1 MKNFYI
7 AIVLCLSF
15 FQLQAQKVDYDN
27 TSKWFLGFNIGGT
40 WNTTDVKNQTSTGWG
55 LVLGKSFNYNYGS
68 IISFDLRGRYLRGM
82 WYGQDNDTT
91 SLLNYTGTALQEYK
105 DQYGFT
111 VNNFQSDVHHV
122 ALELALHL
130 NSLRERSGWDP
141 YIFGG
146 LGITFKQTF
155 GDLLDQNASGGI
167 YDYSSMLTNGSLQPQ
182 LSSALDKIYDSPL
195 DGSTNEY
202 QAYFTPSL
210 GFGLGYQIGK
220 RVSLGLEHKTTFTRG
235 DDFDGFEST
244 TPRLKN
250 DLYHYTSLYLNFRFR
265 TRGNGNTTAPTDG
278 TNSTGNINN
287 FNTNCPSPAIT
298 FNAQN
303 NQVVNFAQYRLDASV
318 TELQNAQNVTIYN
331 NLNQVVPSNYN
342 PQTKRLTA
350 DLVLVEGVNTIT
362 IKAQNNCGTDTKTF
376 TITYNPC
383 VSAKITFTNPV
394 QGTTVRN
401 TNFTVNAI
409 ITNVENAAGIKFFE
423 NNFQVN
429 GFSFDPVSGLLT
441 SNVTLFPGLNN
452 FKIEATN
459 LCGTITSTASV
470 TFDNCVSPTVQ
481 LINPS
486 ATGTTTNSAVT
497 TIQALLKN
505 VLSNQSVSV
514 SQNGIAVTNFTLNNG
529 KLVFPTTLANG
540 VNTFVIAASSSCGNT
555 SETFTINYQNCAAP
569 VVTLNNPT
577 NNSTVNAASLVF
589 KSKIDNIAAKQN
601 VSLKLNGI
609 DITNFTFNTVT
620 KLVQSTLQLQPGMN
634 VISIGAINN
643 CGSDIETIYVN
654 YDNCVAPNVL
664 IANTNTTVTNAAFVL
679 NATIQNMVDA
689 QGLLL
694 TQNGNL
700 VNFNYF
706 NSQLTSALTLVP
718 GNNTFVLTATKSC
731 GTSTKTLVINYNNC
745 IAPNVFILNPTASG
759 SVVNASTLAFKA
771 SVTNIT
777 NAQQIVLKQNN
788 QVIPFN
794 YNNGLIEANATLS
807 TGVNNFQITVTN
819 ACGTDTKTTA
829 ISFVNCTPPAISIL
843 NPVMNNTT
851 INFAQFQFKAAVSGS
866 TNAQA
871 VGLKVNG
878 QDVTFNLSNAILT
891 ANLNLIPGVNT
902 IIVSASNSC
911 GTVIETSTIT
921 YDNCVPPTIQL
932 TGIQNTT
939 QTVTNPNFVLAA
951 VVAGIN
957 LPSNISFTQNGLGKS
972 FNFANSNFS
981 ANLQLVEGLN
991 TITLTATNSC
1001 GVAIKTLNITLNTCV
1016 PPAVSFTNPA
1026 NSGTT
1031 IANAAFV
1038 FKANVQNIAN
1048 TQGIVLKQNGATIS
1062 NYSFVNGLITANVTL
1077 QAGLNTFSVVATN
1090 LCGVASE
1097 TTTITFDNC
1106 VPPTVSFINPAV
1118 SGTTVATA
1126 AYNFKAN
1133 VQNITT
1139 SQGISL
1145 KQNGTTISNFSF
1157 VNGQITANL
1166 TLQAGLNTFTIVA
1179 TNACGVATETTSIT
1193 FNNCVP
1199 PTVSFI
1205 NPAVSGTTVATA
1217 AYNFKANVQNITTAQ
1232 GISLKQNGTTIS
1244 NFSFVNGQIAAN
1256 VTLQAGLNTFTIVA
1270 TNACGV
1276 ATETTSITF
1285 DNCVA
1290 PTVSFT
1296 NPNNSGITVNRPS
1309 FNLTAAIQNVNVSG
1323 IVLTQNG
1330 TPITN
1335 FGFTNGQL
1343 SHAVQL
1349 QDGLNTFVIVATNTC
1364 GTATQTITV
1373 NFSSCVTPVVAISTP
1388 TNGAAPVSASAY
1400 NFTASVQNITNAQGI
1415 SLKLNGTSISNFMFA
1430 NGAIQASV
1438 TLAPGLNTFVL
1449 TATNACGSVSDTKS
1463 ITYNN
1468 CIPPTAVINS
1478 PSTNGTTVATG
1489 AYNFTATVQNIAS
1502 AQGVSLKLNGTSI
1515 SNFSFTNGN
1524 IQANVNLQEGLNTF
1538 VLTAT
1543 NACGTI
1549 TDTETITFNSC
1560 VPPTAV
1566 INSPSANGTTV
1577 ATGAYNFTATVQNIA
1592 SAQGISLKLN
1602 GTSISNFSFTNG
1614 NIQANVNLQEG
1625 LNTFVLTA
1633 TNACGTN
1640 TDTET
1645 ITFNSCVPPTAVINS
1660 PSANGTT
1667 VATGA
1672 YNFKAT
1678 VQNIASS
1685 QGISLKLNG
1694 TSISNFTF
1702 ANGNIQANVTLAQ
1715 GLNTFVLIATNACGT
1730 VTETQSVTFNNC
1742 FPPTAVINSPI
1753 AFGTTVNSSAFNFTA
1768 SVQNITS
1775 AQGISLKL
1783 NGNTVSN
1790 FTFNNGNIQA
1800 SVTLQEGLNTFVL
1813 VATNACGTVTE
1824 TKTAIY
1830 ACQLPTIVF
1839 NPTITRGSTLTYLF
1853 SATLTNVP
1861 SQQGISFT
1869 LNNFPVTN
1877 YTYQGGTI
1885 QTTLTL
1891 QNGANTISITAT
1903 NACGTTTKDTVI
1915 NFGTCDAPVIE
1926 YVKPITEGSTVT
1938 NALYNFSANIANI
1951 TNPQGIVFKLNG
1963 APTAANFSNGVLQAT
1978 VTLQSGTNTFSI
1990 SATNQCGNASLD
2002 RTLIYQNCN
2011 EPVINNTT
2019 SPASGTYT
2027 QNTSLTVSAVIQNYT
2042 PETNVTV
2049 KVNGNVVTAYSNV
2062 NGIITGTLPLQNG
2075 TTTVEITAT
2084 NSCGTDSDLY
2094 SITRCKPTTLSLINP
2109 SARNT
2114 TVTSPNQ
2121 VIQFN
2126 LFNVDNQTVV
2136 NVTQNGTPNNNF
2148 SMNGQLVVGN
2158 VQLVPGLN
2166 TFQVNTSNAC
2176 NQLSESL
2183 TINYVT
2189 SGNTSPSTPTTPN
2202 RGGGND
2208 STPTNPTSP
2217 TSPTTPSNQNNG
2229 GGTNQGQRGNNSIG
2243 NGSVNTNKEDGKVN
2257 SGGKTPTTSGTVV
2270 TPPRNTTTTP
2280 NTTVTP
2286 APTKPKTEVKTST
2299 PTTTPIQ
2306 TTSKPKVDTKVNTA
2320 DPKETKKEEGKET
2333 KKEGSGQEISPKP
2346 KVETKPQ
2353 VKGGGR

>member
-68 IISFDLRGRYLRGM
+68 VISFDLRGRYLRGM
-82 WYGQDNDTT
+82 WYGQDIDTT
-91 SLLNYTGTALQEYK
+91 SLLNYTGSALQEYK

-111 VNNFQSDVHHV
+111 VNNFQSDVHRV

-130 NSLRERSGWDP
+130 NTLRERSGWDP

-146 LGITFKQTF
+146 VGLTFKQTF
-155 GDLLDQNASGGI
+155 GDLLDQNGSGGI
-167 YDYSSMLTNGSLQPQ
+167 YDYSSMLANGPLQPQ

-195 DGSTNEY
+195 DGSTNAY
-202 QAYFTPSL
+202 QVYFMPSL

-235 DDFDGFEST
+235 DDFDGFVST

-265 TRGNGNTTAPTDG
+265 TRGNGNTTTNEG
-278 TNSTGNINN
+278 TNSTGNIDN
-287 FNTNCPSPAIT
+287 FNTNCPLPIIT
-298 FNAQN
+298 INSQN
-303 NQVVNFAQYRLDASV
+303 NLVVNYPQFKLDASV
-318 TELQNAQNVTIYN
+318 TELQNAQSVTVFN

-342 PQTKRLTA
+342 TLTKRVTA

-383 VSAKITFTNPV
+383 VSAKVTFTNPV
-394 QGTTVRN
+394 QGTIVKN
-401 TNFTVNAI
+401 SNFTVNAI
-409 ITNVENAAGIKFFE
+409 ISNVTNVAGIKFFE
-423 NNFQVN
+423 NNIQVN
-429 GFSFDPVSGLLT
+429 GFSFDPISGLFT
-441 SNVTLFPGLNN
+441 SNVALTPGMNT

-481 LINPS
+481 LISPS
-486 ATGTTTNSAVT
+486 STGTTTNIAAT
-497 TIQALLKN
+497 TIQAFLKN

-514 SQNGIAVTNFTLNNG
+514 TQNGIAVTNFTLNNG
-529 KLVFPTTLANG
+529 QLVFPTTLVNG
-540 VNTFVIAASSSCGNT
+540 INTFVITASSSCGNA

-589 KSKIDNIAAKQN
+589 KSRIDNIAGKQN
-601 VSLKLNGI
+601 TSLKLNGI
-609 DITNFTFNTVT
+609 DITNFTYSTTT
-620 KLVQSTLQLQPGMN
+620 KLVQSTLQLQPGIN

-679 NATIQNMVDA
+679 NATLQNMAEA
-689 QGLLL
+689 QGISL
-694 TQNGNL
+694 TQNGNP

-718 GNNTFVLTATKSC
+718 GNNTFVLTATKAC

-745 IAPNVFILNPTASG
+745 IAPSVFILNPTASG

-794 YNNGLIEANATLS
+794 NNNGLIEANVTLS
-807 TGVNNFQITVTN
+807 NGVNNFQITVTN

-829 ISFVNCTPPAISIL
+829 ISFVNCTPPSIAIVS
-843 NPVMNNTT
+843 PVMNNTT
-851 INFAQFQFKAAVSGS
+851 INYSQFQFKATISGS

-878 QDVTFNLSNAILT
+878 QDVTFNLASSVLT
-891 ANLNLIPGVNT
+891 ANLNLVPEVNT

-921 YDNCVPPTIQL
+921 FDNCVPPTIQL

-939 QTVTNPNFVLAA
+939 QTVTNPNFAIAA

-957 LPSNISFTQNGLGKS
+957 LPSNISFTQNGLGKT

-991 TITLTATNSC
+991 TITLSATNSC

-1016 PPAVSFTNPA
+1016 PPTVSFTNPVNSGTTVANAAYVFKANVQNILNTQGIVLKQNGATISNYTFVNGQITANVNLQAGLNTFSVVATNLCGVATETTSITFNNCVPPTVSFTNPA

-1031 IANAAFV
+1031 VANAAYV

-1062 NYSFVNGLITANVTL
+1062 NYSFVNGQITANVNL

-1090 LCGVASE
+1090 LCGVATE
-1097 TTTITFDNC
+1097 TTSVTFNNC
-1106 VPPTVSFINPAV
+1106 VPPSVSFINPAV
-1118 SGTTVATA
+1118 TGTTVATA
-1126 AYNFKAN
+1126 AYNFKA
-1133 VQNITT
+1133 T
-1139 SQGISL
+1139 
-1145 KQNGTTISNFSF
+1145 
-1157 VNGQITANL
+1157 
-1166 TLQAGLNTFTIVA
+1166 
-1179 TNACGVATETTSIT
+1179 
-1193 FNNCVP
+1193 
-1199 PTVSFI
+1199 
-1205 NPAVSGTTVATA
+1205 
-1217 AYNFKANVQNITTAQ
+1217 VQNITTAQ

-1256 VTLQAGLNTFTIVA
+1256 VTLQAGLNTLTVVA
-1270 TNACGV
+1270 TNACGI

-1285 DNCVA
+1285 DNCIP
-1290 PTVSFT
+1290 PTVNFT

-1309 FNLTAAIQNVNVSG
+1309 FNLTAAIQNVNASG

-1349 QDGLNTFVIVATNTC
+1349 QDGLNTFVIVVTNTC

-1373 NFSSCVTPVVAISTP
+1373 NYSSCVTPVVAISNP
-1388 TNGAAPVSASAY
+1388 SNAAAPVLTSAY
-1400 NFTASVQNITNAQGI
+1400 NFSASVQNITSAQGI
-1415 SLKLNGTSISNFMFA
+1415 SLKLNGATISNFSFT
-1430 NGAIQASV
+1430 NGTIQANVS
-1438 TLAPGLNTFVL
+1438 LAPGLNTFVL
-1449 TATNACGSVSDTKS
+1449 TATNACGTVSDTKS

-1468 CIPPTAVINS
+1468 CVPPTALINS
-1478 PSTNGTTVATG
+1478 PSSNGTTVATG
-1489 AYNFTATVQNIAS
+1489 AYNFSASVQNITS
-1502 AQGVSLKLNGTSI
+1502 AQGISLKLNGTTI
-1515 SNFSFTNGN
+1515 SNFTFANGN
-1524 IQANVNLQEGLNTF
+1524 IQANVILAPGLNTF
-1538 VLTAT
+1538 VLTGTNACGTVTDTKTITFNNCVPPTAVINTPSTNGTTVATGTYNFSANVQNITSAQGISLKLNGTNISNFTFANGNIQANVILAPGLNTFVLIAT
-1543 NACGTI
+1543 NACGTAS
-1549 TDTETITFNSC
+1549 ETQSVTFNNC
-1560 VPPTAV
+1560 VAPTAV

-1577 ATGAYNFTATVQNIA
+1577 NA
-1592 SAQGISLKLN
+1592 SA
-1602 GTSISNFSFTNG
+1602 
-1614 NIQANVNLQEG
+1614 
-1625 LNTFVLTA
+1625 
-1633 TNACGTN
+1633 
-1640 TDTET
+1640 
-1645 ITFNSCVPPTAVINS
+1645 
-1660 PSANGTT
+1660 
-1667 VATGA
+1667 
-1672 YNFKAT
+1672 Y
-1678 VQNIASS
+1678 
-1685 QGISLKLNG
+1685 
-1694 TSISNFTF
+1694 
-1702 ANGNIQANVTLAQ
+1702 
-1715 GLNTFVLIATNACGT
+1715 
-1730 VTETQSVTFNNC
+1730 
-1742 FPPTAVINSPI
+1742 
-1753 AFGTTVNSSAFNFTA
+1753 NFTA
-1768 SVQNITS
+1768 SVQNISS

-1824 TKTAIY
+1824 TKTVIY

-1853 SATLTNVP
+1853 SATITNVP

-1869 LNNFPVTN
+1869 LNNSPVTN
-1877 YTYQGGTI
+1877 YTYLGGTI
-1885 QTTLTL
+1885 QSTLNL

-1903 NACGTTTKDTVI
+1903 NACGTATRDTVI
-1915 NFGTCDAPVIE
+1915 NFGSCDVPVIE
-1926 YVKPITEGSTVT
+1926 YVKPITEGSTVS
-1938 NALYNFSANIANI
+1938 NALYNFSATIANI

-1978 VTLQSGTNTFSI
+1978 VTLQAGTNTFSI
-1990 SATNQCGNASLD
+1990 AATNQCGNASLN
-2002 RTLIYQNCN
+2002 RTLIYQNCVA
-2011 EPVINNTT
+2011 PLINNTT
-2019 SPASGTYT
+2019 SPASGSTT
-2027 QNTSLTVSAVIQNYT
+2027 QNPSLTVSAVIQNYT
-2042 PETNVTV
+2042 PETSITV
-2049 KVNGNVVTAYSNV
+2049 KVNGNVVSAYSNN

-2075 TTTVEITAT
+2075 TTAVEITAT
-2084 NSCGTDSDLY
+2084 NTCGTDSDVY
-2094 SITRCKPTTLSLINP
+2094 SITRCKPTTFSLINP

-2158 VQLVPGLN
+2158 VTLIPGVN
-2166 TFQVNTSNAC
+2166 TFLITTSNAC
-2176 NQLSESL
+2176 NQLSETL
-2183 TINYVT
+2183 TINYT
-2189 SGNTSPSTPTTPN
+2189 TGSTTSPTTPGSPNPN

-2217 TSPTTPSNQNNG
+2217 TSPTAPNNG
-2229 GGTNQGQRGNNSIG
+2229 GGNNQGQRGNNGVG

-2257 SGGKTPTTSGTVV
+2257 SGGKTPTNSGTVV
-2270 TPPRNTTTTP
+2270 SPEK
-2280 NTTVTP
+2280 
-2286 APTKPKTEVKTST
+2286 KPDPK
-2299 PTTTPIQ
+2299 PTTTPTVVKPTVNPKKPVTQPTIKPTP
-2306 TTSKPKVDTKVNTA
+2306 TTPSTEPNKTKTEEPKT
-2320 DPKETKKEEGKET
+2320 
-2333 KKEGSGQEISPKP
+2333 EGSEGGTSPKP

-2353 VKGGGR
+2353 GKGGGR

>member
-1 MKNFYI
+1 MSNFIKNTIFISKIKAIKLFIRNFGTKIGLRFQLNYLIMKNFYI

-68 IISFDLRGRYLRGM
+68 VISFDLRARYLRGM

-111 VNNFQSDVHHV
+111 VNNFQSDVHRV

-146 LGITFKQTF
+146 VGLTFKQTY
-155 GDLLDQNASGGI
+155 GDLLDQNNNSTL
-167 YDYSSMLTNGSLQPQ
+167 YDYSSMLANGPIQPQ

-195 DGSTNEY
+195 DGSSNAY
-202 QAYFTPSL
+202 QAYFMPSL

-235 DDFDGFEST
+235 DDFDGFVST

-287 FNTNCPSPAIT
+287 FNTNCPPPVIT
-298 FNAQN
+298 FNTQN

-331 NLNQVVPSNYN
+331 NLNQIVPSNYN
-342 PQTKRLTA
+342 TLTKRVTA

-383 VSAKITFTNPV
+383 LSAKITFTNPV
-394 QGTTVRN
+394 QGTIVKN
-401 TNFTVNAI
+401 SNFTVNAI
-409 ITNVENAAGIKFFE
+409 ITNVTNVAGIKFFE
-423 NNFQVN
+423 NNIQVN
-429 GFSFDPVSGLLT
+429 GFSFDPISGLFT
-441 SNVTLFPGLNN
+441 SNVALAPGLNS

-481 LINPS
+481 LISPS
-486 ATGTTTNSAVT
+486 TTGTTTNIAAT
-497 TIQALLKN
+497 TIQAFLRN

-514 SQNGIAVTNFTLNNG
+514 TQNGIVVTNFTLNNG
-529 KLVFPTTLANG
+529 QLIFPTTLANG
-540 VNTFVIAASSSCGNT
+540 INTFVITASSSCGNA

-577 NNSTVNAASLVF
+577 NNSTVNTASLVF
-589 KSKIDNIAAKQN
+589 KSRIDNIAAKQN

-609 DITNFTFNTVT
+609 DINNFTYSTTT

-654 YDNCVAPNVL
+654 YDNCIAPNVL

-679 NATIQNMVDA
+679 NATIQNMLDA
-689 QGLLL
+689 QGLSL
-694 TQNGNL
+694 TQNGNP

-745 IAPNVFILNPTASG
+745 IAPSVFILNPTASG

-807 TGVNNFQITVTN
+807 NGVNNFQITVTN

-843 NPVMNNTT
+843 NPVINNTT
-851 INFAQFQFKAAVSGS
+851 INFAQFQFKAAISGS
-866 TNAQA
+866 TNAQS

-921 YDNCVPPTIQL
+921 YDNCVPPNIQL

-939 QTVTNPNFVLAA
+939 QTVTNPNFALAA

-991 TITLTATNSC
+991 TITLSATNSC

-1048 TQGIVLKQNGATIS
+1048 AQGIVLKQNGATIL
-1062 NYSFVNGLITANVTL
+1062 NYSFVNGQITANVTL

-1106 VPPTVSFINPAV
+1106 VPPSINITNPTAV
-1118 SGTTVATA
+1118 GTTVSASSFNFRAT
-1126 AYNFKAN
+1126 
-1133 VQNITT
+1133 VQNI
-1139 SQGISL
+1139 SSIQGLSL
-1145 KQNGTTISNFSF
+1145 KQNGISTISNFSF
-1157 VNGQITANL
+1157 VNGQISANVV
-1166 TLQAGLNTFTIVA
+1166 LQPGLNTFTLVA
-1179 TNACGVATETTSIT
+1179 TNPCGVATETTSIT

-1244 NFSFVNGQIAAN
+1244 NFSFVNGQISAN
-1256 VTLQAGLNTFTIVA
+1256 LTLQAGLNTFTLVA
-1270 TNACGV
+1270 TNPCGV

-1285 DNCVA
+1285 DNCVP

-1309 FNLTAAIQNVNVSG
+1309 FNLTAAIQNVNASG

-1373 NFSSCVTPVVAISTP
+1373 NFSSCVTPVVAISNP
-1388 TNGAAPVSASAY
+1388 SNGASPVSASAY

-1415 SLKLNGTSISNFMFA
+1415 SLKLNGISISNFTFA
-1430 NGAIQASV
+1430 NGTIQASV

-1449 TATNACGSVSDTKS
+1449 TATNACGTVSDTKS

-1468 CIPPTAVINS
+1468 CIPPTASISS
-1478 PSTNGTTVATG
+1478 PG
-1489 AYNFTATVQNIAS
+1489 ANAIIVSAAAFNFSATVQNITS
-1502 AQGVSLKLNGTSI
+1502 AQGISLKLNGTTI
-1515 SNFSFTNGN
+1515 SNFSFTNGT
-1524 IQANVNLQEGLNTF
+1524 IQANVTLQEGLNTF

-1549 TDTETITFNSC
+1549 TDTETITFNTC
-1560 VPPTAV
+1560 FPPTAV

-1577 ATGAYNFTATVQNIA
+1577 ATGAYNFTATVQNIT

-1602 GTSISNFSFTNG
+1602 GTTISNFSFANG
-1614 NIQANVNLQEG
+1614 TIQANVTLAPG

-1633 TNACGTN
+1633 TNACGTV
-1640 TDTET
+1640 TET
-1645 ITFNSCVPPTAVINS
+1645 QSITFNNCVSPTAVINS
-1660 PSANGTT
+1660 PS
-1667 VATGA
+1667 
-1672 YNFKAT
+1672 
-1678 VQNIASS
+1678 
-1685 QGISLKLNG
+1685 
-1694 TSISNFTF
+1694 SN
-1702 ANGNIQANVTLAQ
+1702 
-1715 GLNTFVLIATNACGT
+1715 
-1730 VTETQSVTFNNC
+1730 
-1742 FPPTAVINSPI
+1742 
-1753 AFGTTVNSSAFNFTA
+1753 GTTVNSSVFNFTA

-1824 TKTAIY
+1824 TKTAIF

-1839 NPTITRGSTLTYLF
+1839 NPTISRGSTLTYFF
-1853 SATLTNVP
+1853 SATVTNVP
-1861 SQQGISFT
+1861 SQQGINLS
-1869 LNNFPVTN
+1869 LNNSPVSD
-1877 YTYQGGTI
+1877 YTYQSGTI

-1891 QNGANTISITAT
+1891 QNGANTIRVTAT
-1903 NACGTTTKDTVI
+1903 NACGTATRDTVI
-1915 NFGTCDAPVIE
+1915 NFGTCDAPVID
-1926 YVKPITEGSTVT
+1926 YVNPIDEGSTVT
-1938 NALYNFSANIANI
+1938 NALFNLSANIANV
-1951 TNPQGIVFKLNG
+1951 TNPQSIVFKLNG
-1963 APTAANFSNGVLQAT
+1963 VPTAANFSNGVLQST

-1990 SATNQCGNASLD
+1990 SATNQCGNANLN

-2011 EPVINNTT
+2011 VPVINNTT
-2019 SPASGTYT
+2019 TPASGTYT
-2027 QNTSLTVSAVIQNYT
+2027 QNSSLNVSAVIQNYT
-2042 PETNVTV
+2042 QQTNVVV

-2084 NSCGTDSDLY
+2084 NSCGTDSDIY
-2094 SITRCKPTTLSLINP
+2094 SITRCKPTTLSLISP
-2109 SARNT
+2109 TARNT

-2126 LFNVDNQTVV
+2126 LFNVDNQTVI

-2148 SMNGQLVVGN
+2148 SINGQLVVGN
-2158 VQLVPGLN
+2158 VQLVPGVN
-2166 TFQVNTSNAC
+2166 TFQVNTSNSC
-2176 NQLSESL
+2176 NQLSETL

-2189 SGNTSPSTPTTPN
+2189 NGTTSPSTPTTPS

-2208 STPTNPTSP
+2208 SSPTPTNPT
-2217 TSPTTPSNQNNG
+2217 NQNNNG
-2229 GGTNQGQRGNNSIG
+2229 GGSNPGQRA
-2243 NGSVNTNKEDGKVN
+2243 NGGLGSGTATQNKEDGKTN
-2257 SGGKTPTTSGTVV
+2257 NGGKTPTNSGTVTSPPKNP
-2270 TPPRNTTTTP
+2270 TPTP
-2280 NTTVTP
+2280 TPTVTP
-2286 APTKPKTEVKTST
+2286 APVKPKTEVKAT
-2299 PTTTPIQ
+2299 PQPAATPVP
-2306 TTSKPKVDTKVNTA
+2306 T
-2320 DPKETKKEEGKET
+2320 
-2333 KKEGSGQEISPKP
+2333 KP
-2346 KVETKPQ
+2346 KVETKITTSPPKEIKKEETKDPKKEGSGSESSPKPKGEIKPQ
-2353 VKGGGR
+2353 IKGGGR

>member
-1 MKNFYI
+1 MKNYYI
-7 AIVLCLSF
+7 AIVICLSF

-146 LGITFKQTF
+146 LGITFKQTY
-155 GDLLDQNASGGI
+155 GDLLDQNNNSTL
-167 YDYSSMLTNGSLQPQ
+167 YDYSSMLANGPLQSQ

-202 QAYFTPSL
+202 QAYFMPSL

-235 DDFDGFEST
+235 DDFDGFVST

-265 TRGNGNTTAPTDG
+265 TRGNGNTTSPTDG

-287 FNTNCPSPAIT
+287 FNTNCPLPVIT
-298 FNAQN
+298 FNSQN

-342 PQTKRLTA
+342 TLTKRVTA

-794 YNNGLIEANATLS
+794 YNNGLIETNATLS
-807 TGVNNFQITVTN
+807 NGVNNFQITVTN

-851 INFAQFQFKAAVSGS
+851 INFAQFQFKAAISGS

-878 QDVTFNLSNAILT
+878 QDVTFNLSNASLT

-911 GTVIETSTIT
+911 GTVIETSSIT

-939 QTVTNPNFVLAA
+939 QTVTNPNFALAA
-951 VVAGIN
+951 VLAGIN
-957 LPSNISFTQNGLGKS
+957 LPSNISFTQNGLGKT

-1016 PPAVSFTNPA
+1016 PPAVSFANPA
-1026 NSGTT
+1026 NAGTT
-1031 IANAAFV
+1031 IANAAYV
-1038 FKANVQNIAN
+1038 FKANIQNIAN

-1062 NYSFVNGLITANVTL
+1062 NYSFVNGQITANVTL
-1077 QAGLNTFSVVATN
+1077 QAGLNTF
-1090 LCGVASE
+1090 
-1097 TTTITFDNC
+1097 
-1106 VPPTVSFINPAV
+1106 
-1118 SGTTVATA
+1118 
-1126 AYNFKAN
+1126 
-1133 VQNITT
+1133 
-1139 SQGISL
+1139 
-1145 KQNGTTISNFSF
+1145 
-1157 VNGQITANL
+1157 
-1166 TLQAGLNTFTIVA
+1166 TIVA
-1179 TNACGVATETTSIT
+1179 NNACGVATETTSIT

-1199 PTVSFI
+1199 PTVSF
-1205 NPAVSGTTVATA
+1205 
-1217 AYNFKANVQNITTAQ
+1217 
-1232 GISLKQNGTTIS
+1232 
-1244 NFSFVNGQIAAN
+1244 
-1256 VTLQAGLNTFTIVA
+1256 
-1270 TNACGV
+1270 
-1276 ATETTSITF
+1276 
-1285 DNCVA
+1285 
-1290 PTVSFT
+1290 T
-1296 NPNNSGITVNRPS
+1296 NPNISGISVNRPS
-1309 FNLTAAIQNVNVSG
+1309 FNLTAAILNVNQSG

-1330 TPITN
+1330 TSITN
-1335 FGFTNGQL
+1335 FAFSNGQL
-1343 SHAVQL
+1343 GHVVQL
-1349 QDGLNTFVIVATNTC
+1349 QDGLNTFIITATNAC
-1364 GTATQTITV
+1364 GSATQTITV
-1373 NFSSCVTPVVAISTP
+1373 NYSSCVTPVVAISNP
-1388 TNGAAPVSASAY
+1388 SNVAAPVISSAY
-1400 NFTASVQNITNAQGI
+1400 NFTANVQNITNPQGI
-1415 SLKLNGTSISNFMFA
+1415 SLKLNGNTISNFAFNNGNVQA
-1430 NGAIQASV
+1430 NV
-1438 TLAPGLNTFVL
+1438 TLTAGLNTFVL
-1449 TATNACGSVSDTKS
+1449 TATNACGTVTETRT
-1463 ITYNN
+1463 IIFNN
-1468 CIPPTAVINS
+1468 CVSPTAVINI
-1478 PSTNGTTVATG
+1478 PSANGTTVNSSSF
-1489 AYNFTATVQNIAS
+1489 NFSASVQNIS
-1502 AQGVSLKLNGTSI
+1502 NSQEISLKLNGYTI
-1515 SNFSFTNGN
+1515 SNFTFNNGN
-1524 IQANVNLQEGLNTF
+1524 VQAGVTLLEGLNTF

-1549 TDTETITFNSC
+1549 TESR
-1560 VPPTAV
+1560 
-1566 INSPSANGTTV
+1566 
-1577 ATGAYNFTATVQNIA
+1577 
-1592 SAQGISLKLN
+1592 
-1602 GTSISNFSFTNG
+1602 
-1614 NIQANVNLQEG
+1614 
-1625 LNTFVLTA
+1625 
-1633 TNACGTN
+1633 
-1640 TDTET
+1640 
-1645 ITFNSCVPPTAVINS
+1645 
-1660 PSANGTT
+1660 
-1667 VATGA
+1667 
-1672 YNFKAT
+1672 
-1678 VQNIASS
+1678 
-1685 QGISLKLNG
+1685 
-1694 TSISNFTF
+1694 
-1702 ANGNIQANVTLAQ
+1702 
-1715 GLNTFVLIATNACGT
+1715 
-1730 VTETQSVTFNNC
+1730 
-1742 FPPTAVINSPI
+1742 
-1753 AFGTTVNSSAFNFTA
+1753 
-1768 SVQNITS
+1768 
-1775 AQGISLKL
+1775 
-1783 NGNTVSN
+1783 
-1790 FTFNNGNIQA
+1790 
-1800 SVTLQEGLNTFVL
+1800 
-1813 VATNACGTVTE
+1813 
-1824 TKTAIY
+1824 TAIF

-1839 NPTITRGSTLTYLF
+1839 NPTISRVNDLTYLF
-1853 SATLTNVP
+1853 SATIANVS
-1861 SQQGISFT
+1861 SQQGINFT
-1869 LNNFPVTN
+1869 LNNNPVTD
-1877 YTYQGGTI
+1877 YSYQNGVI

-1891 QNGANTISITAT
+1891 QNGANTIRVTAT
-1903 NACGTTTKDTVI
+1903 NACGTATRDTVI
-1915 NFGTCDAPVIE
+1915 NFGTCDAPVI
-1926 YVKPITEGSTVT
+1926 
-1938 NALYNFSANIANI
+1938 
-1951 TNPQGIVFKLNG
+1951 
-1963 APTAANFSNGVLQAT
+1963 
-1978 VTLQSGTNTFSI
+1978 
-1990 SATNQCGNASLD
+1990 
-2002 RTLIYQNCN
+2002 
-2011 EPVINNTT
+2011 NNTT
-2019 SPASGTYT
+2019 TPPSGSTT
-2027 QNTSLTVSAVIQNYT
+2027 QNTSLNVSAVIQNYT
-2042 PETNVTV
+2042 QQTSVLV
-2049 KVNGNVVTAYSNV
+2049 KVNGNTVTAYSNI
-2062 NGIITGTLPLQNG
+2062 NGTITGILPLQNG
-2075 TTTVEITAT
+2075 TTTIEITAT
-2084 NSCGTDSDLY
+2084 NACGTDSDVY
-2094 SITRCKPTTLSLINP
+2094 TVTKCKPTSISLINP
-2109 SARNT
+2109 SSRNT
-2114 TVTSPNQ
+2114 TVNSPNL

-2126 LFNVDNQTVV
+2126 LFNADNQTNV
-2136 NVTQNGTPNNNF
+2136 NITQNGSPNNNF
-2148 SMNGQLVVGN
+2148 TMNGQLVAGN
-2158 VQLVPGLN
+2158 VQLIPGIN
-2166 TFQVNTSNAC
+2166 TFQINVSNAC
-2176 NQLSESL
+2176 NQLTETIIVNYL
-2183 TINYVT
+2183 TDNSTNPSPPFDLNPNRVG
-2189 SGNTSPSTPTTPN
+2189 GNDTVPSTPP
-2202 RGGGND
+2202 
-2208 STPTNPTSP
+2208 TPTV
-2217 TSPTTPSNQNNG
+2217 PSNQNNG
-2229 GGTNQGQRGNNSIG
+2229 GGGNNPGQQPNRGMGSSTIIQNKEG
-2243 NGSVNTNKEDGKVN
+2243 GKINGS
-2257 SGGKTPTTSGTVV
+2257 GKTPTNTGTVV
-2270 TPPRNTTTTP
+2270 SPPSKTSTSP
-2280 NTTVTP
+2280 NTTSTPVT
-2286 APTKPKTEVKTST
+2286 TKPKTEIKPASPS
-2299 PTTTPIQ
+2299 PTTTPTQ
-2306 TTSKPKVDTKVNTA
+2306 TTPKPKVETKVIPT
-2320 DPKETKKEEGKET
+2320 DPKETKKEEGKEN
-2333 KKEGSGQEISPKP
+2333 KKEGVGQESSPKP

-2353 VKGGGR
+2353 IKGGGR

>member
-1 MKNFYI
+1 M
-7 AIVLCLSF
+7 
-15 FQLQAQKVDYDN
+15 
-27 TSKWFLGFNIGGT
+27 GFNIGGT

-68 IISFDLRGRYLRGM
+68 VISFDLRARYLRGM

-111 VNNFQSDVHHV
+111 VNNFQSDVHRV

-130 NSLRERSGWDP
+130 NTLRERSGWDP

-146 LGITFKQTF
+146 VGLTFKQTF
-155 GDLLDQNASGGI
+155 GDLLDQNGSGGI
-167 YDYSSMLTNGSLQPQ
+167 YDYSSMLTNGEIQPQQ

-195 DGSTNEY
+195 DGSTNAY
-202 QAYFTPSL
+202 QAYFMPSL

-220 RVSLGLEHKTTFTRG
+220 RVSLGVEHKTTFTRG
-235 DDFDGFEST
+235 DDFDGFVST

-265 TRGNGNTTAPTDG
+265 TRGNGNNTAPTDG

-287 FNTNCPSPAIT
+287 FNTNCPPPVIT
-298 FNAQN
+298 FNTQN

-342 PQTKRLTA
+342 TLTKRVTA
-350 DLVLVEGVNTIT
+350 DLVLLEGVNTIT

-383 VSAKITFTNPV
+383 ISAKVTFTNPV
-394 QGTTVRN
+394 QGTIVKN
-401 TNFTVNAI
+401 SNFTVNAI
-409 ITNVENAAGIKFFE
+409 ITNVTNVAGIKFFE
-423 NNFQVN
+423 NNIQVN
-429 GFSFDPVSGLLT
+429 GFSFDPISGLFT
-441 SNVTLFPGLNN
+441 SNVALAPGMNT

-481 LINPS
+481 LISPS
-486 ATGTTTNSAVT
+486 ATGTTTNIAST
-497 TIQALLKN
+497 TIQAFLKN
-505 VLSNQSVSV
+505 VLSNQSVSLT
-514 SQNGIAVTNFTLNNG
+514 QNGIAVTNFTFNNG
-529 KLVFPTTLANG
+529 QLVFPTTLANG
-540 VNTFVIAASSSCGNT
+540 INTFVITANSSCGNA

-577 NNSTVNAASLVF
+577 NNSTVNAATLVF

-609 DITNFTFNTVT
+609 DINNFTYSTTT
-620 KLVQSTLQLQPGMN
+620 KFVQSTLQLQPGMN

-679 NATIQNMVDA
+679 NATLQNMVDA
-689 QGLLL
+689 QGISLK
-694 TQNGNL
+694 QNGNP

-731 GTSTKTLVINYNNC
+731 GTSTKTVVINYNNC
-745 IAPNVFILNPTASG
+745 IAPSVFILNPTASG

-794 YNNGLIEANATLS
+794 YNNGLIEASVTLIN
-807 TGVNNFQITVTN
+807 GVNNFQITVTN

-829 ISFVNCTPPAISIL
+829 ISYVNCTPPAISIL

-851 INFAQFQFKAAVSGS
+851 INFAQFQFKATISGS

-891 ANLNLIPGVNT
+891 ANLNLIPGVNS

-939 QTVTNPNFVLAA
+939 QTVTNPNFAMAA

-972 FNFANSNFS
+972 FNFVNSNFS
-981 ANLQLVEGLN
+981 TNLQLVEGLN
-991 TITLTATNSC
+991 TITLSATNSC

-1016 PPAVSFTNPA
+1016 PPTVSFTNPA

-1031 IANAAFV
+1031 VANAAYV

-1062 NYSFVNGLITANVTL
+1062 NYSFVNGQITANVNL
-1077 QAGLNTFSVVATN
+1077 QAGLNTFSV
-1090 LCGVASE
+1090 
-1097 TTTITFDNC
+1097 
-1106 VPPTVSFINPAV
+1106 
-1118 SGTTVATA
+1118 
-1126 AYNFKAN
+1126 
-1133 VQNITT
+1133 
-1139 SQGISL
+1139 
-1145 KQNGTTISNFSF
+1145 
-1157 VNGQITANL
+1157 
-1166 TLQAGLNTFTIVA
+1166 VA

-1199 PTVSFI
+1199 PSVSFI

-1256 VTLQAGLNTFTIVA
+1256 VTLQAGLNTFTVVA
-1270 TNACGV
+1270 TNACGI

-1285 DNCVA
+1285 DNCVP
-1290 PTVSFT
+1290 PTVNFT

-1309 FNLTAAIQNVNVSG
+1309 FNLTAAIQNVNASG

-1330 TPITN
+1330 TAITN

-1349 QDGLNTFVIVATNTC
+1349 QDGLNTFVIVVTNTC

-1373 NFSSCVTPVVAISTP
+1373 NYSSCVTPVVAISNP
-1388 TNGAAPVSASAY
+1388 SNAAAPVSASAY
-1400 NFTASVQNITNAQGI
+1400 NFSANVQNITSAQGI
-1415 SLKLNGTSISNFMFA
+1415 SLKLNGTNISNFTFNNGNVQA
-1430 NGAIQASV
+1430 NI

-1449 TATNACGSVSDTKS
+1449 TATNACGTVSDTKS

-1468 CIPPTAVINS
+1468 
-1478 PSTNGTTVATG
+1478 
-1489 AYNFTATVQNIAS
+1489 
-1502 AQGVSLKLNGTSI
+1502 
-1515 SNFSFTNGN
+1515 
-1524 IQANVNLQEGLNTF
+1524 
-1538 VLTAT
+1538 
-1543 NACGTI
+1543 
-1549 TDTETITFNSC
+1549 C

-1577 ATGAYNFTATVQNIA
+1577 NTSAY
-1592 SAQGISLKLN
+1592 
-1602 GTSISNFSFTNG
+1602 
-1614 NIQANVNLQEG
+1614 
-1625 LNTFVLTA
+1625 
-1633 TNACGTN
+1633 
-1640 TDTET
+1640 
-1645 ITFNSCVPPTAVINS
+1645 
-1660 PSANGTT
+1660 
-1667 VATGA
+1667 
-1672 YNFKAT
+1672 
-1678 VQNIASS
+1678 
-1685 QGISLKLNG
+1685 
-1694 TSISNFTF
+1694 
-1702 ANGNIQANVTLAQ
+1702 
-1715 GLNTFVLIATNACGT
+1715 
-1730 VTETQSVTFNNC
+1730 
-1742 FPPTAVINSPI
+1742 
-1753 AFGTTVNSSAFNFTA
+1753 NFTA

-1813 VATNACGTVTE
+1813 TATNACGTVTE
-1824 TKTAIY
+1824 TRTAIY
-1830 ACQLPTIVF
+1830 ACQLPTIVI
-1839 NPTITRGSTLTYLF
+1839 NPTISRGSTLTYLF
-1853 SATLTNVP
+1853 SATITNVP

-1869 LNNFPVTN
+1869 LNNSPVTN
-1877 YTYQGGTI
+1877 YTYLGGTI
-1885 QTTLTL
+1885 QSTLTL

-1903 NACGTTTKDTVI
+1903 NACGTATRDTVI
-1915 NFGTCDAPVIE
+1915 NFGSCDVPVIE
-1926 YVKPITEGSTVT
+1926 YVNPIVQGSTVT
-1938 NALYNFSANIANI
+1938 NALYNFSANIANV
-1951 TNPQGIVFKLNG
+1951 TNPQEIVFKLNG

-1978 VTLQSGTNTFSI
+1978 VTLQAGTNTFSI
-1990 SATNQCGNASLD
+1990 AATNQCGNANLNS
-2002 RTLIYQNCN
+2002 TIIYQSCVA
-2011 EPVINNTT
+2011 PIINNTT
-2019 SPASGTYT
+2019 SPASGNVT
-2027 QNTSLTVSAVIQNYT
+2027 QNISLNVSAVIQNYT
-2042 PETNVTV
+2042 PSTNVTV

-2084 NSCGTDSDLY
+2084 NSCGTDSDVY
-2094 SITRCKPTTLSLINP
+2094 SITRCKPTSISLINP

-2126 LFNVDNQTVV
+2126 LFNADNQTVV
-2136 NVTQNGTPNNNF
+2136 NITQNGTPNNNF
-2148 SMNGQLVVGN
+2148 SLNGQLVSGN
-2158 VQLVPGLN
+2158 VTLIPGVN
-2166 TFQVNTSNAC
+2166 TFQVNVTNSC
-2176 NQLSESL
+2176 NQLSETI
-2183 TINYVT
+2183 TINYTT
-2189 SGNTSPSTPTTPN
+2189 SGTTNPGTPNTPDPN

-2208 STPTNPTSP
+2208 SNPTSP
-2217 TSPTTPSNQNNG
+2217 STPNNQNNG
-2229 GGTNQGQRGNNSIG
+2229 GGGNNPGQRANGGFG
-2243 NGSVNTNKEDGKVN
+2243 NGSATQNKEDGKTN
-2257 SGGKTPTTSGTVV
+2257 SGGKTPTNSGTVS
-2270 TPPRNTTTTP
+2270 TPPKNPNPTPNPTIVKPTTTKVNTDSKVTTP
-2280 NTTVTP
+2280 TVKDPKKVESKPTEKEGSKGVETP
-2286 APTKPKTEVKTST
+2286 KPKTE
-2299 PTTTPIQ
+2299 I
-2306 TTSKPKVDTKVNTA
+2306 
-2320 DPKETKKEEGKET
+2320 
-2333 KKEGSGQEISPKP
+2333 
-2346 KVETKPQ
+2346 KPQ

>member
-1 MKNFYI
+1 M
-7 AIVLCLSF
+7 
-15 FQLQAQKVDYDN
+15 
-27 TSKWFLGFNIGGT
+27 GFNIGGT

-68 IISFDLRGRYLRGM
+68 VISFDLRARYLRGM

-111 VNNFQSDVHHV
+111 VNNFQSDVHRV

-146 LGITFKQTF
+146 VGLTFKQTY
-155 GDLLDQNASGGI
+155 GDLLDQNNNSTL
-167 YDYSSMLTNGSLQPQ
+167 YDYSSMLANGPLQPQ

-195 DGSTNEY
+195 DGSSNAY
-202 QAYFTPSL
+202 QAYFMPSL

-235 DDFDGFEST
+235 DDFDGFVST

-265 TRGNGNTTAPTDG
+265 TRGNGNTTSPTDG

-287 FNTNCPSPAIT
+287 FNTNCPLPVIT
-298 FNAQN
+298 FNSQN
-303 NQVVNFAQYRLDASV
+303 NLVVNYPQFKLDASV
-318 TELQNAQNVTIYN
+318 TELQNAQSVTVYN

-342 PQTKRLTA
+342 TLTKRVTA

-362 IKAQNNCGTDTKTF
+362 IKAQNNCGADTKTF

-383 VSAKITFTNPV
+383 VSAKVTFTNPV
-394 QGTTVRN
+394 QGTIVKN
-401 TNFTVNAI
+401 ANFTVNAI
-409 ITNVENAAGIKFFE
+409 INNVTNVAGIRFYE
-423 NNFQVN
+423 NNILVN
-429 GFSFDPVSGLLT
+429 AFSFDPISGLFT
-441 SNVTLFPGLNN
+441 SNVLLAPGLNS

-481 LINPS
+481 LISPS
-486 ATGTTTNSAVT
+486 VTGTTTNIAST
-497 TIQALLKN
+497 TIQAFLKN

-514 SQNGIAVTNFTLNNG
+514 TQNGIAVTNFTFING
-529 KLVFPTTLANG
+529 QLVFPTTLANG
-540 VNTFVIAASSSCGNT
+540 INTFVITASSSCGNA

-577 NNSTVNAASLVF
+577 NNSTVNTASLIF
-589 KSKIDNIAAKQN
+589 KSRIDNIAAKQN
-601 VSLKLNGI
+601 VSLNLNGI
-609 DITNFTFNTVT
+609 DINNFTFNTVT

-654 YDNCVAPNVL
+654 YDNCIAPNVL

-679 NATIQNMVDA
+679 NATIQNMLDA
-689 QGLLL
+689 QGISL
-694 TQNGNL
+694 TQNGNP

-745 IAPNVFILNPTASG
+745 IAPSVFILNPTASG

-851 INFAQFQFKAAVSGS
+851 INFAQFQFKAAISGS
-866 TNAQA
+866 TNTQA

-939 QTVTNPNFVLAA
+939 QTVTNPNFALAA

-981 ANLQLVEGLN
+981 SNLQLVEGLN
-991 TITLTATNSC
+991 TITLSATNSC

-1016 PPAVSFTNPA
+1016 PPTVSFTNPV

-1062 NYSFVNGLITANVTL
+1062 NYSFVNGLISANVTL
-1077 QAGLNTFSVVATN
+1077 QAGLNTFSVVASN
-1090 LCGVASE
+1090 LCGMAS
-1097 TTTITFDNC
+1097 
-1106 VPPTVSFINPAV
+1106 
-1118 SGTTVATA
+1118 
-1126 AYNFKAN
+1126 
-1133 VQNITT
+1133 
-1139 SQGISL
+1139 
-1145 KQNGTTISNFSF
+1145 
-1157 VNGQITANL
+1157 
-1166 TLQAGLNTFTIVA
+1166 
-1179 TNACGVATETTSIT
+1179 ETTSIT

-1199 PTVSFI
+1199 PTLSFI
-1205 NPAVSGTTVATA
+1205 NPVASGTTVATA

-1244 NFSFVNGQIAAN
+1244 NFSFVNGQISAN
-1256 VTLQAGLNTFTIVA
+1256 VTLQAGLNAFTIVA

-1285 DNCVA
+1285 DNCVP

-1309 FNLTAAIQNVNVSG
+1309 FNLIAAIQNVSASG

-1335 FGFTNGQL
+1335 FGFINGQL

-1373 NFSSCVTPVVAISTP
+1373 NFSSCVTPVVAISNP
-1388 TNGAAPVSASAY
+1388 SNGAAPVSASAY
-1400 NFTASVQNITNAQGI
+1400 NFTASI
-1415 SLKLNGTSISNFMFA
+1415 
-1430 NGAIQASV
+1430 
-1438 TLAPGLNTFVL
+1438 
-1449 TATNACGSVSDTKS
+1449 
-1463 ITYNN
+1463 
-1468 CIPPTAVINS
+1468 
-1478 PSTNGTTVATG
+1478 
-1489 AYNFTATVQNIAS
+1489 
-1502 AQGVSLKLNGTSI
+1502 
-1515 SNFSFTNGN
+1515 
-1524 IQANVNLQEGLNTF
+1524 
-1538 VLTAT
+1538 
-1543 NACGTI
+1543 
-1549 TDTETITFNSC
+1549 
-1560 VPPTAV
+1560 
-1566 INSPSANGTTV
+1566 
-1577 ATGAYNFTATVQNIA
+1577 
-1592 SAQGISLKLN
+1592 
-1602 GTSISNFSFTNG
+1602 
-1614 NIQANVNLQEG
+1614 
-1625 LNTFVLTA
+1625 
-1633 TNACGTN
+1633 
-1640 TDTET
+1640 
-1645 ITFNSCVPPTAVINS
+1645 
-1660 PSANGTT
+1660 
-1667 VATGA
+1667 
-1672 YNFKAT
+1672 
-1678 VQNIASS
+1678 
-1685 QGISLKLNG
+1685 
-1694 TSISNFTF
+1694 
-1702 ANGNIQANVTLAQ
+1702 
-1715 GLNTFVLIATNACGT
+1715 
-1730 VTETQSVTFNNC
+1730 
-1742 FPPTAVINSPI
+1742 
-1753 AFGTTVNSSAFNFTA
+1753 
-1768 SVQNITS
+1768 QNITS

-1800 SVTLQEGLNTFVL
+1800 NVNLQEGLNTFVL
-1813 VATNACGTVTE
+1813 KATNACGTVTE
-1824 TKTAIY
+1824 TRTVIF

-1839 NPTITRGSTLTYLF
+1839 NPTISRGSTLTYFF
-1853 SATLTNVP
+1853 SATVTNVP
-1861 SQQGISFT
+1861 SQQGINFT
-1869 LNNFPVTN
+1869 LNNSPITDFTF
-1877 YTYQGGTI
+1877 QSGII
-1885 QTTLTL
+1885 QTTLSL
-1891 QNGANTISITAT
+1891 QNGANTIRITAT
-1903 NACGTTTKDTVI
+1903 NACGTATRDTVI

-1926 YVKPITEGSTVT
+1926 YLNPITEGSTVT
-1938 NALYNFSANIANI
+1938 NALFNLSANIGNV

-1978 VTLQSGTNTFSI
+1978 VTLRAGTNTFSI
-1990 SATNQCGNASLD
+1990 TATNQCGNANLNS
-2002 RTLIYQNCN
+2002 TIIYQSCVA
-2011 EPVINNTT
+2011 PVINNTT
-2019 SPASGTYT
+2019 SPASGSVT
-2027 QNTSLTVSAVIQNYT
+2027 QNTSLNVSAVIQNYT

-2062 NGIITGTLPLQNG
+2062 NGIITGILPLQNG
-2075 TTTVEITAT
+2075 TTSVELTAT
-2084 NSCGTDSDLY
+2084 NSCGTDSDVY
-2094 SITRCKPTTLSLINP
+2094 SITRCKPTTFSLINP

-2126 LFNVDNQTVV
+2126 IFNIDPQTTI
-2136 NVTQNGTPNNNF
+2136 NITQNGTPNNNF
-2148 SMNGQLVVGN
+2148 SLNGQTIVGN
-2158 VQLVPGLN
+2158 VTLVPGLN
-2166 TFQVNTSNAC
+2166 TFNLSVSNTC
-2176 NQLSESL
+2176 NQLSETI
-2183 TINYVT
+2183 TINYIT
-2189 SGNTSPSTPTTPN
+2189 STSPNTPSNSSPN
-2202 RGGGND
+2202 SPPRNNNDGEPDPSNENNKGGGN
-2208 STPTNPTSP
+2208 
-2217 TSPTTPSNQNNG
+2217 NNG
-2229 GGTNQGQRGNNSIG
+2229 DQRV
-2243 NGSVNTNKEDGKVN
+2243 NGSGKVTITPNKEDGN
-2257 SGGKTPTTSGTVV
+2257 TNNGGKIPTNSETIITS
-2270 TPPRNTTTTP
+2270 
-2280 NTTVTP
+2280 
-2286 APTKPKTEVKTST
+2286 PKNQTST
-2299 PTTTPIQ
+2299 PTSTVT
-2306 TTSKPKVDTKVNTA
+2306 KPAATKVNT
-2320 DPKETKKEEGKET
+2320 DSKVTTPTVKDTKKVESKPTEKD
-2333 KKEGSGQEISPKP
+2333 GSKGVESPKP
-2346 KVETKPQ
+2346 KVEIKTQ
-2353 VKGGGR
+2353 IKGGGR

>member
-68 IISFDLRGRYLRGM
+68 VISFDLRARYLRGM

-111 VNNFQSDVHHV
+111 VNNFQSDVHRV

-146 LGITFKQTF
+146 VGLTFKQTY
-155 GDLLDQNASGGI
+155 GDLLDQNNNSTL
-167 YDYSSMLTNGSLQPQ
+167 YDYSSMLANGPLQSQ

-195 DGSTNEY
+195 DGSSNAY
-202 QAYFTPSL
+202 QAYFMPSL

-235 DDFDGFEST
+235 DDFDGFVST

-265 TRGNGNTTAPTDG
+265 TRGNGNTTSPTDG

-287 FNTNCPSPAIT
+287 FNTNCPPPVIT
-298 FNAQN
+298 FNTQN

-342 PQTKRLTA
+342 SLTKRVTA

-383 VSAKITFTNPV
+383 ISAKITFTNPV
-394 QGTTVRN
+394 QGTIVKN
-401 TNFTVNAI
+401 SNFTVNAI
-409 ITNVENAAGIKFFE
+409 ITNVTNVAGIKFFE
-423 NNFQVN
+423 NNIQVN
-429 GFSFDPVSGLLT
+429 GFSFDPISGLFT
-441 SNVTLFPGLNN
+441 SNVALAPGLNT

-459 LCGTITSTASV
+459 LCGTITSTANVS
-470 TFDNCVSPTVQ
+470 FDNCVSPTVQ
-481 LINPS
+481 LISPS
-486 ATGTTTNSAVT
+486 STGTTTNIAAT
-497 TIQALLKN
+497 TIQAFLKN

-514 SQNGIAVTNFTLNNG
+514 TQNGIAVTNFTLNNG
-529 KLVFPTTLANG
+529 QLIFPTTLANG
-540 VNTFVIAASSSCGNT
+540 INTFVITASSSCGNV

-609 DITNFTFNTVT
+609 DINNFTYSTTT

-654 YDNCVAPNVL
+654 YDNCIAPNVL

-679 NATIQNMVDA
+679 NATIQNMLDA
-689 QGLLL
+689 QGLSL
-694 TQNGNL
+694 TQNGNP

-745 IAPNVFILNPTASG
+745 IAPSVFILNPTASG

-807 TGVNNFQITVTN
+807 NGVNNFQITVTN

-851 INFAQFQFKAAVSGS
+851 INFAQFQFKAAISGS

-878 QDVTFNLSNAILT
+878 QDVIFNLSNAILT

-939 QTVTNPNFVLAA
+939 QTVTNPNFALAA

-991 TITLTATNSC
+991 TITLSATNSC

-1016 PPAVSFTNPA
+1016 PPTVSFTNPA

-1031 IANAAFV
+1031 IDNAAFV

-1048 TQGIVLKQNGATIS
+1048 AQGVVLKQNGATIS

-1077 QAGLNTFSVVATN
+1077 QAGLNTFSVVTTN

-1106 VPPTVSFINPAV
+1106 VPPSINITNPAAV
-1118 SGTTVATA
+1118 GTTVSASSFNFRAT
-1126 AYNFKAN
+1126 
-1133 VQNITT
+1133 VQNI
-1139 SQGISL
+1139 SSIQGLSL
-1145 KQNGTTISNFSF
+1145 KQNGISTISNFSF
-1157 VNGQITANL
+1157 VNGQISANVV
-1166 TLQAGLNTFTIVA
+1166 LQPGLNTFTLVA
-1179 TNACGVATETTSIT
+1179 TNPCGVATETTSIT

-1205 NPAVSGTTVATA
+1205 NPALTGTTVATA
-1217 AYNFKANVQNITTAQ
+1217 AYNFKANVQNLTTAQ

-1244 NFSFVNGQIAAN
+1244 NFSFVNGQISAN
-1256 VTLQAGLNTFTIVA
+1256 LTLQAGLNTFTIVA

-1285 DNCVA
+1285 DNCVP

-1309 FNLTAAIQNVNVSG
+1309 FNLTAAIQNVNASG

-1373 NFSSCVTPVVAISTP
+1373 NFSSCVTPVVAISNP
-1388 TNGAAPVSASAY
+1388 SNGAAPVSVSTY

-1415 SLKLNGTSISNFMFA
+1415 SLKLNGTSISNFTFA
-1430 NGAIQASV
+1430 NGTIQASV

-1449 TATNACGSVSDTKS
+1449 TATNACGTVSDTKA
-1463 ITYNN
+1463 ITFNN
-1468 CIPPTAVINS
+1468 CIPPTASISS
-1478 PSTNGTTVATG
+1478 PG
-1489 AYNFTATVQNIAS
+1489 ANAIIVSAAAFNFSATVQNITS
-1502 AQGVSLKLNGTSI
+1502 AQGISLKLNGTTI
-1515 SNFSFTNGN
+1515 SNFSFTNGT

-1566 INSPSANGTTV
+1566 INSPSANGITV
-1577 ATGAYNFTATVQNIA
+1577 ATGAYNFTATVQNIT

-1602 GTSISNFSFTNG
+1602 GTTISIFTFANG
-1614 NIQANVNLQEG
+1614 NIQANVNLAPG

-1633 TNACGTN
+1633 TNACGT
-1640 TDTET
+1640 
-1645 ITFNSCVPPTAVINS
+1645 
-1660 PSANGTT
+1660 
-1667 VATGA
+1667 
-1672 YNFKAT
+1672 
-1678 VQNIASS
+1678 
-1685 QGISLKLNG
+1685 
-1694 TSISNFTF
+1694 
-1702 ANGNIQANVTLAQ
+1702 
-1715 GLNTFVLIATNACGT
+1715 
-1730 VTETQSVTFNNC
+1730 VTETH
-1742 FPPTAVINSPI
+1742 
-1753 AFGTTVNSSAFNFTA
+1753 
-1768 SVQNITS
+1768 
-1775 AQGISLKL
+1775 
-1783 NGNTVSN
+1783 
-1790 FTFNNGNIQA
+1790 
-1800 SVTLQEGLNTFVL
+1800 
-1813 VATNACGTVTE
+1813 
-1824 TKTAIY
+1824 
-1830 ACQLPTIVF
+1830 
-1839 NPTITRGSTLTYLF
+1839 
-1853 SATLTNVP
+1853 
-1861 SQQGISFT
+1861 
-1869 LNNFPVTN
+1869 
-1877 YTYQGGTI
+1877 
-1885 QTTLTL
+1885 
-1891 QNGANTISITAT
+1891 
-1903 NACGTTTKDTVI
+1903 KDT
-1915 NFGTCDAPVIE
+1915 F
-1926 YVKPITEGSTVT
+1926 
-1938 NALYNFSANIANI
+1938 
-1951 TNPQGIVFKLNG
+1951 
-1963 APTAANFSNGVLQAT
+1963 
-1978 VTLQSGTNTFSI
+1978 
-1990 SATNQCGNASLD
+1990 
-2002 RTLIYQNCN
+2002 LI
-2011 EPVINNTT
+2011 
-2019 SPASGTYT
+2019 
-2027 QNTSLTVSAVIQNYT
+2027 
-2042 PETNVTV
+2042 
-2049 KVNGNVVTAYSNV
+2049 
-2062 NGIITGTLPLQNG
+2062 
-2075 TTTVEITAT
+2075 
-2084 NSCGTDSDLY
+2084 
-2094 SITRCKPTTLSLINP
+2094 
-2109 SARNT
+2109 
-2114 TVTSPNQ
+2114 
-2121 VIQFN
+2121 
-2126 LFNVDNQTVV
+2126 
-2136 NVTQNGTPNNNF
+2136 
-2148 SMNGQLVVGN
+2148 
-2158 VQLVPGLN
+2158 
-2166 TFQVNTSNAC
+2166 
-2176 NQLSESL
+2176 
-2183 TINYVT
+2183 
-2189 SGNTSPSTPTTPN
+2189 
-2202 RGGGND
+2202 
-2208 STPTNPTSP
+2208 
-2217 TSPTTPSNQNNG
+2217 
-2229 GGTNQGQRGNNSIG
+2229 
-2243 NGSVNTNKEDGKVN
+2243 
-2257 SGGKTPTTSGTVV
+2257 
-2270 TPPRNTTTTP
+2270 
-2280 NTTVTP
+2280 
-2286 APTKPKTEVKTST
+2286 
-2299 PTTTPIQ
+2299 
-2306 TTSKPKVDTKVNTA
+2306 
-2320 DPKETKKEEGKET
+2320 
-2333 KKEGSGQEISPKP
+2333 
-2346 KVETKPQ
+2346 
-2353 VKGGGR
+2353 

>member
-1 MKNFYI
+1 M
-7 AIVLCLSF
+7 
-15 FQLQAQKVDYDN
+15 
-27 TSKWFLGFNIGGT
+27 GFNIGGT

-68 IISFDLRGRYLRGM
+68 VISFDLRARYLRGM

-111 VNNFQSDVHHV
+111 VNNFQSDVHRV

-146 LGITFKQTF
+146 VGLTFKQTY
-155 GDLLDQNASGGI
+155 GDLLDQNNNSTL
-167 YDYSSMLTNGSLQPQ
+167 YDYSSMLANGPLQPQ

-195 DGSTNEY
+195 DGSSNAY
-202 QAYFTPSL
+202 QAYFMPSL

-235 DDFDGFEST
+235 DDFDGYVST

-265 TRGNGNTTAPTDG
+265 TRGNGNTTSPTDG

-287 FNTNCPSPAIT
+287 FNTNCPPPIIT
-298 FNAQN
+298 FNTQN

-331 NLNQVVPSNYN
+331 NLNQVVASNYN
-342 PQTKRLTA
+342 TLTKRVNA

-394 QGTTVRN
+394 QGTIVKN
-401 TNFTVNAI
+401 SNFTVNAI
-409 ITNVENAAGIKFFE
+409 ITNVTNVAGIKFFE
-423 NNFQVN
+423 NNIQVN
-429 GFSFDPVSGLLT
+429 GFSFDPISGLFT
-441 SNVTLFPGLNN
+441 SNVALAPGLNT

-486 ATGTTTNSAVT
+486 ATGTTTNTAAT
-497 TIQALLKN
+497 TIQAFLKN

-514 SQNGIAVTNFTLNNG
+514 TQNGIAVTNFTLNNG
-529 KLVFPTTLANG
+529 QLIFPTTLVIG
-540 VNTFVIAASSSCGNT
+540 INTFVITASSSCGNA

-609 DITNFTFNTVT
+609 DINNFTYSTTT

-654 YDNCVAPNVL
+654 YDNCIAPNVL

-679 NATIQNMVDA
+679 NATIQNMLDA
-689 QGLLL
+689 QGLSL
-694 TQNGNL
+694 TQNGNP

-731 GTSTKTLVINYNNC
+731 GTSTKTLIINYNNC
-745 IAPNVFILNPTASG
+745 IAPSVFILNPTASG

-843 NPVMNNTT
+843 NPVMNTTT
-851 INFAQFQFKAAVSGS
+851 INFAQFQFKAAISGS
-866 TNAQA
+866 TNSQA

-939 QTVTNPNFVLAA
+939 QTVTNPNFALAA

-991 TITLTATNSC
+991 TITLSATNSC

-1016 PPAVSFTNPA
+1016 PPTVSFTNPA

-1106 VPPTVSFINPAV
+1106 VPPSINITNPTAV
-1118 SGTTVATA
+1118 GTTVSAAAFNFRAT
-1126 AYNFKAN
+1126 
-1133 VQNITT
+1133 VQNIA
-1139 SQGISL
+1139 SIQGLSL
-1145 KQNGTTISNFSF
+1145 KQNGISTISNFSF
-1157 VNGQITANL
+1157 VNGQISANVV
-1166 TLQAGLNTFTIVA
+1166 LQPGLNTFTLVA
-1179 TNACGVATETTSIT
+1179 TNPCGVATESTSIT

-1244 NFSFVNGQIAAN
+1244 NFSFVNGQISAN
-1256 VTLQAGLNTFTIVA
+1256 LTLQAGLNTFTIVA
-1270 TNACGV
+1270 TNVCGV

-1285 DNCVA
+1285 DNCVP

-1309 FNLTAAIQNVNVSG
+1309 FNLTATIQNVSASG

-1335 FGFTNGQL
+1335 FGFINGQL

-1373 NFSSCVTPVVAISTP
+1373 NFSSCVTPVVAISNP
-1388 TNGAAPVSASAY
+1388 SNGAAPVSASAY

-1415 SLKLNGTSISNFMFA
+1415 SLKLNGTSISNFTFS
-1430 NGAIQASV
+1430 NGTIQASV

-1449 TATNACGSVSDTKS
+1449 TATNACGTVSDTKA

-1468 CIPPTAVINS
+1468 CIPPTVSISS
-1478 PSTNGTTVATG
+1478 PG
-1489 AYNFTATVQNIAS
+1489 ANAIIVSAAAFNFLATVQNIS
-1502 AQGVSLKLNGTSI
+1502 SVQGISLKLNGTTI

-1524 IQANVNLQEGLNTF
+1524 IQANVNLQEGLNSF
-1538 VLTAT
+1538 ILTAT

-1560 VPPTAV
+1560 FPPTAV

-1577 ATGAYNFTATVQNIA
+1577 ATGAY
-1592 SAQGISLKLN
+1592 
-1602 GTSISNFSFTNG
+1602 
-1614 NIQANVNLQEG
+1614 
-1625 LNTFVLTA
+1625 
-1633 TNACGTN
+1633 
-1640 TDTET
+1640 
-1645 ITFNSCVPPTAVINS
+1645 
-1660 PSANGTT
+1660 
-1667 VATGA
+1667 
-1672 YNFKAT
+1672 
-1678 VQNIASS
+1678 
-1685 QGISLKLNG
+1685 
-1694 TSISNFTF
+1694 
-1702 ANGNIQANVTLAQ
+1702 
-1715 GLNTFVLIATNACGT
+1715 
-1730 VTETQSVTFNNC
+1730 
-1742 FPPTAVINSPI
+1742 
-1753 AFGTTVNSSAFNFTA
+1753 NFTA

-1800 SVTLQEGLNTFVL
+1800 NVNLQEGLNTFVL
-1813 VATNACGTVTE
+1813 TATNACGTVTE
-1824 TKTAIY
+1824 TRTVIF

-1839 NPTITRGSTLTYLF
+1839 NPTISRGSTLTYFF
-1853 SATLTNVP
+1853 SATVTNVP
-1861 SQQGISFT
+1861 SQQGINFT
-1869 LNNFPVTN
+1869 LNNSPITDFTF
-1877 YTYQGGTI
+1877 QSGII
-1885 QTTLTL
+1885 QTTLSL
-1891 QNGANTISITAT
+1891 QNGANTIRITAT
-1903 NACGTTTKDTVI
+1903 NACGTATRDTVI

-1926 YVKPITEGSTVT
+1926 YLNPITEGSTVT
-1938 NALYNFSANIANI
+1938 NAFFNLSANIGNV
-1951 TNPQGIVFKLNG
+1951 TNPQGIEFKLNG

-1978 VTLQSGTNTFSI
+1978 VTLRAGTNTFSI
-1990 SATNQCGNASLD
+1990 TATNQCGNANLNS
-2002 RTLIYQNCN
+2002 TIIYQSCVA
-2011 EPVINNTT
+2011 PVINNTT
-2019 SPASGTYT
+2019 SPASGSVT
-2027 QNTSLTVSAVIQNYT
+2027 QNTSLNVSAVIQNYT
-2042 PETNVTV
+2042 QETNVTV

-2062 NGIITGTLPLQNG
+2062 NGIITGILPLQNG
-2075 TTTVEITAT
+2075 TTSVELTAT
-2084 NSCGTDSDLY
+2084 NSCGTDSDVY
-2094 SITRCKPTTLSLINP
+2094 SITRCKPTTFSLINP

-2114 TVTSPNQ
+2114 AVTSPNQ

-2126 LFNVDNQTVV
+2126 IFNIDPQTTI
-2136 NVTQNGTPNNNF
+2136 NITQNGTPNNNF
-2148 SMNGQLVVGN
+2148 SINGQLVVGN
-2158 VQLVPGLN
+2158 VQLVQGVN

-2176 NQLSESL
+2176 NQLSETL

-2189 SGNTSPSTPTTPN
+2189 NGTTSPSTPTSPN

-2208 STPTNPTSP
+2208 SSPTPTNPTPP
-2217 TSPTTPSNQNNG
+2217 TNPNNNG
-2229 GGTNQGQRGNNSIG
+2229 GGNNNGDQRV
-2243 NGSVNTNKEDGKVN
+2243 NGSGKVTITPNKEDGKTN
-2257 SGGKTPTTSGTVV
+2257 NGGKIPTNSETITTS
-2270 TPPRNTTTTP
+2270 
-2280 NTTVTP
+2280 
-2286 APTKPKTEVKTST
+2286 PKNQTST
-2299 PTTTPIQ
+2299 PTSTVT
-2306 TTSKPKVDTKVNTA
+2306 KPAATKVNT
-2320 DPKETKKEEGKET
+2320 DSKVTTPTVKDTKKVESKPTEKD
-2333 KKEGSGQEISPKP
+2333 GSKRVESPKP
-2346 KVETKPQ
+2346 KVETKTQ
-2353 VKGGGR
+2353 IKGGGR